1 MKPEIILQ
9 AVGLVVGAIFS
20 LLQVRN
26 AVHGSRSTLKTDL
39 EILKLLDPADPNHAL
54 VRAHVTE
61 SMHKIYP
68 NQAAGA
74 TAGGFK
80 VYNWQR
86 FIIGITFSLIFS
98 IITLYLLREGFS
110 WWALITGFFA
120 VGGFGNLFMAFDPN
134 VRQKR
139 GTASPPD
146 AS

>member
-39 EILKLLDPADPNHAL
+39 EILKLLDPTDPNHAL

-61 SMHKIYP
+61 SMRKIYP
-68 NQAAGA
+68 NQVAGA
-74 TAGGFK
+74 TASGFK
-80 VYNWQR
+80 IYNWPQ
-86 FIIGITFSLIFS
+86 FFIGITFSLVFS
-98 IITLYLLREGFS
+98 AITLYLLRDGFS
-110 WWALITGFFA
+110 WWALMTGFFA

-134 VRQKR
+134 LRQKK
-139 GTASPPD
+139 GADVPPP
-146 AS
+146 AA